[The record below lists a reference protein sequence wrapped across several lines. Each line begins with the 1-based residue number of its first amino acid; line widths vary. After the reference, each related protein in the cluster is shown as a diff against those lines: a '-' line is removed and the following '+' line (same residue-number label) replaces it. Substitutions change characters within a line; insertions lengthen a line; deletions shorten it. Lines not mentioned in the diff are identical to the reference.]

1 MSEKAEV
8 YWCKDCTSWT
18 GLVGSYNAPLD
29 KYTCVEC
36 YTPLDTFVAITPA
49 ELAALT
55 SERDRL
61 REAAQQANK
70 ELRRKLKDGEVVYN
84 VLYSAQ
90 EILTAALDKDAK
102 G

>member
-1 MSEKAEV
+1 MMELRITNKILDMAEDPRGFDVQPPVSEAREE
-8 YWCKDCTSWT
+8 
-18 GLVGSYNAPLD
+18 L
-29 KYTCVEC
+29 
-36 YTPLDTFVAITPA
+36 A
-49 ELAALT
+49 ELQ

-90 EILTAALDKDAK
+90 EILTAALDKDA
-102 G
+102 

>member
-1 MSEKAEV
+1 MDEIQKIKQRG
-8 YWCKDCTSWT
+8 YR
-18 GLVGSYNAPLD
+18 NASKIERAIVALD
-29 KYTCVEC
+29 KNVDTLSTLAVEAA
-36 YTPLDTFVAITPA
+36 T